1 MEFVS
6 VVVGGNDVEEED
18 VLSFVVQAAQ
28 SELHLGEH
36 LPERKTGSSRVVGE
50 GSTVYSRTARVG
62 ARS

>member
-6 VVVGGNDVEEED
+6 VVVGGNDVQEQD

-36 LPERKTGSSRVVGE
+36 LPGRKTGSSGVVRGQDKDSY
-50 GSTVYSRTARVG
+50 GGRL
-62 ARS
+62 RS

>member
-18 VLSFVVQAAQ
+18 VLGFVVQAAQ

-36 LPERKTGSSRVVGE
+36 LPERKTGSSRGGWSGVYCLLKDGYG
-50 GSTVYSRTARVG
+50 GS
-62 ARS
+62 